1 VLHWGRVMRK
11 VKLAKLVRPLLASAT
26 LLLASPA
33 TARITVV
40 DGGLTMAVG
49 GYCTPDG
56 GTDCDPQALP
66 FAIAIGGTTYTSFVL
81 NGNGTLTLGDTP
93 ADWSTLANTAPDL
106 SAYTMPVFA
115 PETDN
120 TIFSRT
126 NLLDPS
132 GSDFHDTKW
141 AASVTTTSDS
151 LTAYWF
157 ICSTAIFCGTESL
170 DASLYDGPLT
180 EDQVRD
186 RQTWGMFGLTL
197 SDLGSGFQLDYF
209 YYPAFAVSPDFE
221 TFPIDPTGTYGFNLP
236 GTASLQSTG
245 LLVNRTWT
253 LPEPGTW
260 LTMLL
265 GFAGTGFVLRRRR
278 ERKPEPA

>member
-1 VLHWGRVMRK
+1 MAV
-11 VKLAKLVRPLLASAT
+11 
-26 LLLASPA
+26 
-33 TARITVV
+33 
-40 DGGLTMAVG
+40 LTMAVG

-106 SAYTMPVFA
+106 SAAVHTMPVFA

-132 GSDFHDTKW
+132 GSDFPRHPKW

-157 ICSTAIFCGTESL
+157 ICSTAIFCGTDLSMLLFTMGRSPKIRFAIARRGACL
-170 DASLYDGPLT
+170 DLRSAT
-180 EDQVRD
+180 
-186 RQTWGMFGLTL
+186 
-197 SDLGSGFQLDYF
+197 SGVDSSSIHF

-221 TFPIDPTGTYGFNLP
+221 TFPIDPTGTYGLIAGNCVV
-236 GTASLQSTG
+236 AID
-245 LLVNRTWT
+245 
-253 LPEPGTW
+253 
-260 LTMLL
+260 
-265 GFAGTGFVLRRRR
+265 GFAGESNLDVRPVGRGTRAGNLVDDAARFRGHGICAAAA
-278 ERKPEPA
+278 PGT